1 MKVLVL
7 DDNQETTDMLAI
19 YFETQGV
26 DVITINDGR
35 QGLELI
41 RKEKFHL
48 ILLDLAMPNFSGID
62 IIDHL
67 DKENVIGSK
76 NIVIF
81 TASSVKDEL
90 LEELKKSIKGI
101 LKKPI
106 DFDELE
112 ALVTKFRET

>member
-7 DDNQETTDMLAI
+7 DDNREATDMLGI

-41 RKEKFHL
+41 RKEKFIL
-48 ILLDLAMPNFSGID
+48 ILLDLAMPDFSGID

-67 DKENVIGSK
+67 NKENLIGSK
-76 NIVIF
+76 SIVIF

-90 LEELKKSIKGI
+90 LEELKKEYKGYIK
-101 LKKPI
+101 K
-106 DFDELE
+106 
-112 ALVTKFRET
+112 AH

>member
-7 DDNQETTDMLAI
+7 DDNRETTDMLAI

-41 RKEKFHL
+41 CKENFNL

-67 DKENVIGSK
+67 EKENLVGSK
-76 NIVIF
+76 NITIF
-81 TASSVKDEL
+81 TASSVKDEP

-106 DFDELE
+106 DFDEVE
-112 ALVTKFRET
+112 ALVTRFRET